1 MIELSADY
9 VNAQLTNETEKI
21 FHDLDLAILG
31 SPKVTYQ
38 EYATDIRKEYEHMS
52 DNEFT
57 AGRLSF
63 LTKIIEKQKIFQ
75 TDAFHDLFEETARE
89 NIRNEIE
96 QLTQK

>member
-1 MIELSADY
+1 
-9 VNAQLTNETEKI
+9 
-21 FHDLDLAILG
+21 
-31 SPKVTYQ
+31 
-38 EYATDIRKEYEHMS
+38 MS

-57 AGRLSF
+57 AGRSSF

-75 TDAFHDLFEETARE
+75 TDVFHDLFEETARE